1 MGETPSTKIQ
11 KPSKQQTPNDARS
24 IRREPDLISSM
35 VEVIRL
41 TPDATSG
48 EWMLGMGIM
57 D

>member
-1 MGETPSTKIQ
+1 MDETPSTKIQ

-48 EWMLGMGIM
+48 EWMLGMGLM